1 MSAQTPDTVSYL
13 TDHGIKPSMQRM
25 AVMGYL
31 MTHRTHPTAEEIYSA
46 LHVSMPTLSK
56 TTDNTTLKLFT
67 EQAAAKQLT
76 IDERYVCFDYDTSD
90 HAHFLCKDC
99 GKVFDIPID
108 KEKLRELTVLP
119 EGFESNHTA
128 LYFRGRCK
136 HCCAKS
142 QRRAQC

>member
-1 MSAQTPDTVSYL
+1 MRTHTPDTVSYL

-31 MTHRTHPTAEEIYSA
+31 MAHRTHPTAEEIYSA

-56 TTDNTTLKLFT
+56 TTVYNTLKLFT
-67 EQAAAKQLT
+67 ELGAAKQLT
-76 IDERYVCFDYDTSD
+76 IDERNVCFDYDTSD

-99 GKVFDIPID
+99 GKVFDIAID
-108 KEKLRELTVLP
+108 KEKFRELTVLP
-119 EGFESNHTA
+119 EGFESEHAA

-136 HCCAKS
+136 RCSAKRKRS
-142 QRRAQC
+142 AQC